1 MRKAAVCKTEIYYIE
16 VIVTREN
23 IRFPVTKKKGGSLTK
38 ISHVHPGRFP
48 CGFALLLPS
57 IGGSIIIQKLVK
69 HKMTSIM
76 VNICFKN

>member
-23 IRFPVTKKKGGSLTK
+23 ITKKKGGSLTK
-38 ISHVHPGRFP
+38 IPHVHPGRFP
-48 CGFALLLPS
+48 CGFALLLPP
-57 IGGSIIIQKLVK
+57 IGGTIIIQKLVK